1 MIYCRQK
8 WFPPPF
14 TTSTLFMLWKG
25 DDIMATVNDVIC
37 RQNEQTLSMKK
48 ELEDKINLIS
58 RADYGIINN
67 TPAFEKAMTLLIERA
82 VLLECLVQNAKAIQ
96 GLNNPAR

>member
-1 MIYCRQK
+1 
-8 WFPPPF
+8 
-14 TTSTLFMLWKG
+14 
-25 DDIMATVNDVIC
+25 MATVNDVIC